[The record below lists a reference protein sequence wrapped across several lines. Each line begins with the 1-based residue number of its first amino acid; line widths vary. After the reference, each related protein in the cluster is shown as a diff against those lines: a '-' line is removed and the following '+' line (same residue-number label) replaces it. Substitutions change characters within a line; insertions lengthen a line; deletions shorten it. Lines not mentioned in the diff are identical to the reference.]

1 MAEITVA
8 AALDSLD
15 TVLRFVDG
23 QMEQAGCPLK
33 LMTQVDMA
41 VEEIFVNIARYAYHP
56 EAGEASIRCEA
67 GGDPFRIVVGFADR
81 GRPFNPLDRPDPDVT
96 LDAERRQIGGL
107 GILMAKRLMD
117 DIQYE
122 YTLRTT
128 PSPPPASPL
137 QLKHRKTSG
146 RFLLRKRPLAFF
158 AVRTGRPRIR
168 RRQLPQKWDAGRPG
182 VRSAPAYSRLPA
194 WRRSRSGTPG
204 C

>member
-1 MAEITVA
+1 
-8 AALDSLD
+8 
-15 TVLRFVDG
+15 
-23 QMEQAGCPLK
+23 MEQAGCPLK

-122 YTLRTT
+122 YRDGQNILTLR
-128 PSPPPASPL
+128 
-137 QLKHRKTSG
+137 KNG
-146 RFLLRKRPLAFF
+146 
-158 AVRTGRPRIR
+158 
-168 RRQLPQKWDAGRPG
+168 
-182 VRSAPAYSRLPA
+182 
-194 WRRSRSGTPG
+194 
-204 C
+204 